1 MKLLTRLLLTTII
14 VLLLTYFMSG
24 VRIFATSDFEKFK
37 VALIVAVV
45 MGLLNTFLKPI
56 LVFFTFPVTIFTL
69 GLFLLVINAVMV
81 LICDKVVGGFHVDT
95 FLTAL
100 LFSIFLSISQSIL
113 YKMVDDGDD
122 KKDTNKKKDK

>member
-1 MKLLTRLLLTTII
+1 MKLLTRLLITTII

-24 VRIFATSDFEKFK
+24 VKILGSSDFEKFK

-81 LICDKVVGGFHVDT
+81 LICDKLVDGFQVDA

-113 YKMVDDGDD
+113 YKVVDDD
-122 KKDTNKKKDK
+122 KDQKDRNKKKEK